1 MKYQQ
6 LCTVLRDY
14 LVEEKEIF
22 PEDRLSADLGLCSFD
37 MMVIIERI
45 EELNEC
51 HIDLSK
57 IKKNMTVQDFYSII
71 VNN

>member
-51 HIDLSK
+51 HIDL
-57 IKKNMTVQDFYSII
+57 
-71 VNN
+71 